1 MAIAALIARS
11 ATEWR
16 LARYCWWTLQLGL
29 SPRSSFML
37 PRSKK
42 KQTFLGK
49 IKTLATGS
57 EFPDLQNLD
66 KVLPV
71 ASALCSIY
79 NRKIRRGRYDSCSP
93 DLNFSRPQGVMGAIG
108 SSARPLMNYQGTFVS

>member
-1 MAIAALIARS
+1 
-11 ATEWR
+11 
-16 LARYCWWTLQLGL
+16 
-29 SPRSSFML
+29 ML

-66 KVLPV
+66 KILPV
-71 ASALCSIY
+71 ASAMCSIY
-79 NRKIRRGRYDSCSP
+79 NRKIRRGRYDSYSP
-93 DLNFSRPQGVMGAIG
+93 DSRPHGVMGAIG
-108 SSARPLMNYQGTFVS
+108 SSARPLMNFQGTFVS